1 MNKKDIK
8 IIENRLVEFLTGC
21 GVLYAAYHTSPH
33 TITEIF
39 IAVGGCALGGLILLL
54 SWMRDQEQTEM
65 SKRRLKL

>member
-1 MNKKDIK
+1 MA
-8 IIENRLVEFLTGC
+8 RLLFESRWVQFFLGC
-21 GVLYAAYHTSPH
+21 GVITIAYTGSPR